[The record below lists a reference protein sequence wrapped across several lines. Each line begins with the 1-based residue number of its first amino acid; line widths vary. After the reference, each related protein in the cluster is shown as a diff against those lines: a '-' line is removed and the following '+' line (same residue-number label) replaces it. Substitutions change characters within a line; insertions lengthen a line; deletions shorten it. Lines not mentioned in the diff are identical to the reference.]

1 MAYVIQ
7 ISLTLTTA
15 RKQAVRPEL
24 ATQRRVSVDSL
35 REEFTA
41 SSRQCDSFTIGD
53 LWCSLYASSMLK
65 ILHVSSSTN
74 SAVIGMRK
82 CLLTASNAS
91 EVISLSAIAWTYR
104 SNHTFALLTNVAA
117 KGIIELITIETR

>member
-35 REEFTA
+35 REEFAA
-41 SSRQCDSFTIGD
+41 SSRQCDSFTIGV
-53 LWCSLYASSMLK
+53 LWCSLYVSSMLK
-65 ILHVSSSTN
+65 ILHVSFPTN
-74 SAVIGMRK
+74 SAVIGMHK

-104 SNHTFALLTNVAA
+104 SIHTFALLTIVAA
-117 KGIIELITIETR
+117 KGIVELITIETS